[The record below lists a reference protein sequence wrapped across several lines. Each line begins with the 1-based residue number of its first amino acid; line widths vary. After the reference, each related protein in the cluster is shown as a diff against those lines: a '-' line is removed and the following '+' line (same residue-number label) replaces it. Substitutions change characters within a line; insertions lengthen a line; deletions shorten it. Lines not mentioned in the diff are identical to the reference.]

1 MLSHYDALKNACTSN
16 VHGHGK
22 TVVHN
27 DIKYANFTQVFNEK
41 LFILTNVFAFSEGGE
56 GAYA

>member
-1 MLSHYDALKNACTSN
+1 M
-16 VHGHGK
+16 HGHGK

-27 DIKYANFTQVFNEK
+27 DIKYANFTQAFNEK

>member
-1 MLSHYDALKNACTSN
+1 MRNFKVAVIGGGFSGLCAAVKL
-16 VHGHGK
+16 GK
-22 TVVHN
+22 
-27 DIKYANFTQVFNEK
+27 VFNEK